1 MKITIKEENLES
13 SKSFPKIRNI
23 VVKNY
28 RGLRSAELKDFSQVN
43 LVFGKKITVESH
55 LSWNLFY

>member
-1 MKITIKEENLES
+1 MEIEKKKESEG
-13 SKSFPKIRNI
+13 SKLLPEIRNI